1 MKKHNFP
8 PLITA
13 VAVAFA
19 FGICGA
25 YFGPSVFGD
34 NFEGTAIWIAIACF
48 LFPFAVW
55 IITRICVIPTLRRMK
70 ETNVAEQQRFYLENR
85 DSVRGDYKKELA
97 AIRRIRRTYVFQLIC
112 FIAGGAGASFFSWQA
127 GPAFTGAIPL
137 FSIAIITQGISAIT
151 VKRAK
156 LEDFTTDCVAENDFP
171 YLYEIARKAASKAGC
186 SKTVRIIIDARESI
200 MISRVC
206 DTVLLTLGSGY
217 IGLLSE
223 DELYAVM
230 LHEFSHCSDVA
241 FPDFRHE
248 QFVSARLFNEKEYP
262 LPGLNRALREAY
274 RFRYLLFYT
283 AFSLIAEQE
292 ADKAIRE
299 GADVSACVSALVK
312 THLVDYSVWAS
323 AAKDQCDYKTA
334 FSGDEPPADLP
345 AREIRDMREDLEQNA
360 GFWISFAKK
369 EILSRTASHPTLKM
383 RLDALGATGM
393 DFRFAPSSE
402 RYEAEIKKA
411 IDRAGELMKDL
422 LADNFEDAK
431 EFYAAAEES
440 VAEWEEAGRPLDP
453 AVYGDIVSSLDSLGR
468 RSEAEALCIRAMNEL
483 PEPAA
488 IYAYFY
494 NGKLRLARFDDA
506 GIDMIYRAIN
516 GNHNYID
523 EGLDIIGRYCCM
535 TGNERELER
544 SRENALRLRQEDV
557 DVYSKLFTLEKN
569 DLLTA
574 DDIPADMRE
583 RDIENIRKICGDAL
597 KEIYLVKK
605 TVRDARTSVYILRI
619 DDALGDEEK
628 RKLLHGVFMYLD
640 TVSDWQYSLYDIKNV
655 PQIRVEKIDG
665 ALVWKSE

>member
-1 MKKHNFP
+1 MKKEKIP
-8 PLITA
+8 PFIIA
-13 VAVAFA
+13 VIIAFA
-19 FGICGA
+19 FGICGV

-34 NFEGTAIWIAIACF
+34 GFESTSIWIAVACF

-55 IITRICVIPTLRRMK
+55 IITRIGVIPTLRRMK

-85 DSVRGDYKKELA
+85 DSVRSDYKKELA

-112 FIAGGAGASFFSWQA
+112 FIAGGAGASFFGWQA
-127 GPAFTGAIPL
+127 VSAFTGAIPL
-137 FSIAIITQGISAIT
+137 FSIGIITQGISAIT

-156 LEDFTTDCVAENDFP
+156 LEDFTADCVAENDFP
-171 YLYEIARKAASKAGC
+171 CLYEMARKAASKAGC
-186 SKTVRIIIDARESI
+186 SKAVRIIIDARESI

-230 LHEFSHCSDVA
+230 LHEFSHCADDA
-241 FPDFRHE
+241 FPDFSHE

-345 AREIRDMREDLEQNA
+345 AREIREMREDLEQNA
-360 GFWISFAKK
+360 GFWINFAKK

-383 RLDALGATGM
+383 RIEALGAAGM

-411 IDRAGELMKDL
+411 IAHAGEWMKKSL
-422 LADNFEDAK
+422 TEQFEEAK
-431 EFYAAAEES
+431 KFYADAENA

-453 AVYGDIVSSLDSLGR
+453 AGYGDIVSSLDSLGR
-468 RSEAEALCIRAMNEL
+468 RSEAEALCVRAMNEL

-494 NGKLRLARFDDA
+494 NGKLRLARFDDS

-516 GNHNYID
+516 GNHNYIE

-535 TGNERELER
+535 TGNQSELER
-544 SRENALRLRQEDV
+544 SRENAVKLRQDEV

-574 DDIPADMRE
+574 DDMPADMRE
-583 RDIENIRKICGDAL
+583 RDIENIREICGGAL

-605 TVRDARTSVYILRI
+605 TVRDERTSIYILRI
-619 DDALGDEEK
+619 DDGTGDEEK
-628 RKLLHGVFMYLD
+628 HKLMHRVFMYLD
-640 TVSDWQYSLYDIKNV
+640 TVSDWQYSLHEIKDV
-655 PQIRVEKIDG
+655 SQIHVEKISG